1 MVANGTKRQI
11 AFWLPDGRFRSKAE
25 VNERASSIA
34 SVVDDPKRSFEAF
47 NSTCLSALVQD
58 RAMEA
63 WYYPLLHEWSPTGGS
78 HGKPHRTTK
87 ILSHARWRSSCV
99 FARSARAATGQDPA
113 RWIHPSGNPEQRSSS
128 RGIRA
133 RDARPRLCRRAQYYL
148 RVSLLWR

>member
-11 AFWLPDGRFRSKAE
+11 AFWMPDGRFRSKAE
-25 VNERASSIA
+25 VNERAASIA

-63 WYYPLLHEWSPTGGS
+63 WYYPLLHEWPPTGGS

-87 ILSHARWRSSCV
+87 ILSHALWTCRCV
-99 FARSARAATGQDPA
+99 ASRGARAGDWLVAANWRVDG
-113 RWIHPSGNPEQRSSS
+113 SG
-128 RGIRA
+128 RG
-133 RDARPRLCRRAQYYL
+133 
-148 RVSLLWR
+148 

>member
-11 AFWLPDGRFRSKAE
+11 AFWMPDGRFRSKAE
-25 VNERASSIA
+25 VNERAASIA

-63 WYYPLLHEWSPTGGS
+63 WYYPLLHEWPPTGGS

-99 FARSARAATGQDPA
+99 AARGAGAATREALPDWLSVCDFRAGPVHGHFPA
-113 RWIHPSGNPEQRSSS
+113 GDGCCRLPR
-128 RGIRA
+128 
-133 RDARPRLCRRAQYYL
+133 RP
-148 RVSLLWR
+148 